1 MRRVRLCW
9 RALGATLS
17 LAFSLLAALL
27 VTLLLGLW
35 LWGQSEGSL
44 QQALQIAGTWLP
56 SGQSLQASGVTGSI
70 QSGGHIARLQW
81 QQGERRVEVQ
91 DLDLAWDWR
100 GLFDGELRVTR
111 LQARLLRGE
120 DHSPSTQ
127 SPISELLLP
136 LRADIAFALDRLEW
150 AGSPALQIDGLRG
163 HYRFD
168 GKSHFLQD
176 ASLQMAAGS
185 YSGQGQLQAIAPM
198 ALSLTVQGQ
207 VQTPPALQ
215 QLPLSLVA
223 QASGTL
229 RGPHALVELSLTLQP
244 KGRDQPLASM
254 QASLQASIHPGQAQ
268 PIASAQAQ
276 WSALDLASLW
286 PQAPQTLLS
295 GQAKVLPDAGGWSA
309 NIQLQNAMAGT
320 LDKQRLPL
328 RSAQAGLL
336 YRDGQWQ
343 LQALQAALGGGSL
356 QAKGN
361 YSASPAQWSA
371 SASLLGIEPAQLD
384 SRWKFPAL
392 RGKWQ
397 AQQTAQGIAFE
408 GQLQAALKGSGAQ
421 DTSLLAK
428 GQWQAPL
435 LQIDRLELQTPQA
448 QLSGSLLLDTQS
460 RATTAR
466 LQAKLPGAQATL
478 EGSAAASTGQGSSA
492 LHVSDAH
499 ALLQWLASLPGMTPA
514 LASIDLAGAA
524 ELTAQW
530 QGGWQRGGEQL
541 QVQARLQSQRLEL
554 QAGQSLQDLQLDLAG
569 TLREL
574 SAQLRGKAQLGATQ
588 WALQAQAHGAQPSD
602 GQWQGRLE
610 RLQLSA
616 SSAQHSQPW
625 SLQLQ
630 QPVALDWR
638 SGALAR
644 SFAMAEG
651 SLRLS
656 GPGTGT
662 AQIQWQPLQWAQQGA
677 GGSTRWSSKG
687 QLQGLPLVW
696 LELLGQTQLA
706 NLGLRGDLLFG
717 GQWDAASEGSG
728 LRLRANLQR
737 SSGDLHLLGAEQGS
751 ATLAAG
757 LRDAHVNL
765 EVDRD
770 ALRASLVWAS
780 ESAGHAEA
788 DFSTRLQNLNGSIAW
803 ALDAP
808 LQARLHASLPRVGVW
823 SLVAPVG
830 WRIQG
835 TLEADATLSGTR
847 SKPDWTGSLAARD
860 MAVRSVV
867 DGIDFSQGVMRLQVK
882 GQHLDIAELTLQGA
896 GGSAGGQLQL
906 SGAADWLPAA
916 PGSSRLRMALQAK
929 AKSFRVTARADQR
942 LVVSGDLSAQLVDA
956 KLLLR
961 GALVADQALI
971 VLPEDTAPKLGADVV
986 VKRPAANKAAV
997 SAPPAASPLLA
1008 QTVVPDIRITLD
1020 PGSNFQLQGHGIQ
1033 TRLAGL
1039 LTLKAQGLHAT
1050 PRLSG
1055 ELHTVNGSYRAY
1067 GQRLQIEEGR
1077 LQFGGAYDNPALDI
1091 LALRPNLQQRVGV
1104 QVSGTAQLPVVRLYS
1119 EPDLPDADKLSWLV
1133 LGRASSSGGAE
1144 TALLQQAALALLAG
1158 KGKTPITGLV
1168 NAFGLDEVSVGQTA
1182 TTNQDGTSGSEAT
1195 LKLGKRISRDFYV
1208 AFERSLAGTMGTFY
1222 VFYDLSRRLT
1232 LRAESGAQS
1241 AVDLI
1246 FTTRFD

>member
-1 MRRVRLCW
+1 MRLAGPGFH
-9 RALGATLS
+9 ALGATLS

-56 SGQSLQASGVTGSI
+56 SGQSLQSSGVTGSV
-70 QSGGHIARLQW
+70 QGGGHIARLQW

-120 DHSPSTQ
+120 DHSPSTP

-150 AGSPALQIDGLRG
+150 DGPPALQLASLRG

-168 GKSHFLQD
+168 GKTHFVQD
-176 ASLQMAAGS
+176 ASVQMAAGS
-185 YSGQGQLQAIAPM
+185 YSGQAQLQAIAPM
-198 ALSLTVQGQ
+198 ALSLTVKGQ

-244 KGRDQPLASM
+244 RDMGLDQLLASM
-254 QASLQASIHPGQAQ
+254 QASLQATIHPGQAQ

-286 PQAPQTLLS
+286 PQAPHTRLS
-295 GQAKVLPDAGGWSA
+295 GMAKVLPDAGGWGA

-328 RSAQAGLL
+328 RSAQASLL
-336 YRDGQWQ
+336 YRAGEWQ

-361 YSASPAQWSA
+361 YGGIPAQWSA
-371 SASLLGIEPAQLD
+371 SASLLGIEPVQLD

-397 AQQTAQGIAFE
+397 AKQTAQGIAFE

-460 RATTAR
+460 HATTAR

-478 EGSAAASTGQGSSA
+478 EGSAAASSGQGHTA
-492 LHVSDAH
+492 LQVSDVH

-541 QVQARLQSQRLEL
+541 QLQGKLQSQRLEL
-554 QAGQSLQDLQLDLAG
+554 PAGPSLQDLQLDLAG

-602 GQWQGRLE
+602 GQWQGRLD
-610 RLQLSA
+610 RLQLLA
-616 SSAQHSQPW
+616 SNAQHSQPW

-630 QPVALDWR
+630 QPVALDWQ

-644 SFAMAEG
+644 SFAVAEG

-687 QLQGLPLVW
+687 QLQGLPLAW

-706 NLGLRGDLLFG
+706 HLGLRGDLLFG
-717 GQWDAASEGSG
+717 GQWDAASEGSA

-737 SSGDLHLLGAEQGS
+737 SSGDLHLLGAEPGS

-765 EVDRD
+765 EVERD

-788 DFSTRLQNLNGSIAW
+788 EFSTRLQNLNANWGW

-847 SKPDWTGSLAARD
+847 SKPDWKGSLAARD

-867 DGIDFSQGVMRLQVK
+867 DGIDFSQGVMRLQVN

-896 GGSAGGQLQL
+896 GGAAGGQLQL
-906 SGAADWLPAA
+906 SGTADWLPASSA
-916 PGSSRLRMALQAK
+916 NSRLRMALQAR

-942 LVVSGDLSAQLVDA
+942 LVVSGDLSAQLMDA
-956 KLLLR
+956 QLLLR

-971 VLPEDTAPKLGADVV
+971 LLPEDSAPKLGADVL

-997 SAPPAASPLLA
+997 SAPPAPAPASPLLV
-1008 QTVVPDIRITLD
+1008 QTVVPDISITLD

-1039 LTLKAQGLHAT
+1039 LTLKAQGKDAT
-1050 PRLSG
+1050 PNLTG

-1067 GQRLQIEEGR
+1067 GQRLNIEDGR
-1077 LQFGGAYDNPALDI
+1077 LRFGGAYDNPALDI

-1104 QVSGTAQLPVVRLYS
+1104 QVSGTAQLPVVRL
-1119 EPDLPDADKLSWLV
+1119 
-1133 LGRASSSGGAE
+1133 
-1144 TALLQQAALALLAG
+1144 
-1158 KGKTPITGLV
+1158 
-1168 NAFGLDEVSVGQTA
+1168 
-1182 TTNQDGTSGSEAT
+1182 
-1195 LKLGKRISRDFYV
+1195 
-1208 AFERSLAGTMGTFY
+1208 
-1222 VFYDLSRRLT
+1222 
-1232 LRAESGAQS
+1232 
-1241 AVDLI
+1241 
-1246 FTTRFD
+1246 